1 MKPWLTALPRCLLI
15 AACAMDSGA
24 RPRAVRSQHFI
35 TRNETSRRPRQWSQA
50 AGWRA
55 VAAPAR
61 PPLPLPG
68 RGGGGDCVHSVLLH
82 PCTQD
87 QDPRPATTMLQSVV
101 RHHPSPGLRTLVCVW
116 GGGGG
121 QTLLSPPPP
130 PPSTRQGYSIE
141 QFYFL

>member
-68 RGGGGDCVHSVLLH
+68 RGGGGNCVHSVLLH

-101 RHHPSPGLRTLVCVW
+101 RHHPSPGLRTLVC
-116 GGGGG
+116 GGGRGRG